1 MRNMTESSEL
11 QCGGLA
17 ARRIGISGILR
28 NNFTLIELLV
38 VIVIIAILAGILL
51 PALNQAREKSRQSSC
66 LSNFKQLGLALAG
79 YESDYDFLPFGDHDV
94 GSLQTIRTA
103 TYYSGDSETT
113 EEYYWEKYTGSIY
126 YYLNNY
132 LSARKVAVCP
142 SSANWADDKWFMGE
156 AAKRNVTYRW
166 FSLASSYDLINTPA
180 GHIPV
185 PTRMS
190 RPLQIFSM
198 ALFNQTYYGTDSPQ
212 SISPSEV
219 WLMGESY
226 FKFPDSKL
234 GPHGEERGNMVYAD
248 GHAASAY
255 PVDTGFYQKFPEPP
269 GP

>member
-1 MRNMTESSEL
+1 
-11 QCGGLA
+11 
-17 ARRIGISGILR
+17 
-28 NNFTLIELLV
+28 
-38 VIVIIAILAGILL
+38 
-51 PALNQAREKSRQSSC
+51 
-66 LSNFKQLGLALAG
+66 
-79 YESDYDFLPFGDHDV
+79 
-94 GSLQTIRTA
+94 
-103 TYYSGDSETT
+103 
-113 EEYYWEKYTGSIY
+113 
-126 YYLNNY
+126 
-132 LSARKVAVCP
+132 SARKVAVCP

-180 GHIPV
+180 GRIPV

-212 SISPSEV
+212 NLSPSEV

-269 GP
+269 EP